1 MRASART
8 GDKIGLFR
16 HVHCAGVAGPGE
28 ALLIL
33 DKAEI
38 RGDDD
43 RTLAEVKH
51 GMVSLGLFLGKFLFE
66 LNFEKEKC
74 IGISNF

>member
-33 DKAEI
+33 DKVEI

-43 RTLAEVKH
+43 RTLAEASIGFVYWRISVRAQFRK
-51 GMVSLGLFLGKFLFE
+51 GEMYRDFEGL
-66 LNFEKEKC
+66 
-74 IGISNF
+74 S

>member
-43 RTLAEVKH
+43 RTLAEVSKQ
-51 GMVSLGLFLGKFLFE
+51 GFIWFDFGR
-66 LNFEKEKC
+66 
-74 IGISNF
+74 ISV